1 MRYPDEGM
9 TKGVKGGQVSR
20 MEANPMQTRRGFISA
35 AAGLSAAFSGPLS
48 AAPAKKQIK
57 KSILISMLP
66 KELSYLDRFKL
77 AVDIGFHEME
87 VRTVDSDDEAANI
100 KKAADQ
106 AGLRIHSVMN
116 QAHWRYPLSSPDPKE
131 VQASM
136 QGMEL
141 SLNQAELYGA
151 DAVLL
156 VPAVVRDDTT
166 YEQAWERSQKKIR
179 ELLPLAEKSGVIIA
193 IEEVWNKFL
202 LTARDF
208 VQYIDEF
215 NHPLV
220 QAYVDVGNMVHYG
233 VPQHWIRQTGKR
245 IVKVH
250 LKDYVRQTRQF
261 VNLGEGDVN
270 WDEVRRSLAEVG
282 FTGNAT
288 VELRGGDRAYL
299 ADISQRV
306 DKLLGLG

>member
-1 MRYPDEGM
+1 
-9 TKGVKGGQVSR
+9 
-20 MEANPMQTRRGFISA
+20 MQTRRKFLGT
-35 AAGLSAAFSGPLS
+35 AAGLSAAAFTGVLS
-48 AAPAKKQIK
+48 AAPAGGRIK

-66 KELSYLDRFKL
+66 KELSYLGQFKL
-77 AVDIGFHEME
+77 AVDVGFHEME
-87 VRTVDSDDEAANI
+87 VRTVDSNDEALKI
-100 KKAADQ
+100 KQAAGQ

-141 SLNQAELYGA
+141 SLNQAKFYGA

-166 YEQAWERSQKKIR
+166 YEQAWERSQKKIC
-179 ELLPLAEKSGVIIA
+179 ELLPLAEKTGVIIA

-215 NHPLV
+215 NNPLV

-233 VPQHWIRQTGKR
+233 VPQHWVRQAGKR
-245 IVKVH
+245 IAKVH

-261 VNLGEGDVN
+261 VNLGEGDIN
-270 WDEVRRSLAEVG
+270 WEEVRKALADAG

-306 DKLLGLG
+306 DRLLGLG

>member
-1 MRYPDEGM
+1 
-9 TKGVKGGQVSR
+9 
-20 MEANPMQTRRGFISA
+20 MQTRRKFLGTAAGVSA
-35 AAGLSAAFSGPLS
+35 ALTGALS
-48 AAPAKKQIK
+48 AAPDGGRIK

-66 KELSYLDRFKL
+66 KELSYLDQFKL
-77 AVDIGFHEME
+77 AVDVGFHEME
-87 VRTVDSDDEAANI
+87 VRTVDSNDEAVKI
-100 KKAADQ
+100 KGAADQ

-141 SLNQAELYGA
+141 SLNQAKLYGA

-179 ELLPLAEKSGVIIA
+179 ELLPLAEKTGVIIA

-215 NHPLV
+215 NNPLV

-233 VPQHWIRQTGKR
+233 VPQHWVRQVGKR
-245 IVKVH
+245 IAKVH

-261 VNLGEGDVN
+261 VNLGEGDIN
-270 WDEVRRSLAEVG
+270 WEEVKKSLADAG

>member
-1 MRYPDEGM
+1 
-9 TKGVKGGQVSR
+9 
-20 MEANPMQTRRGFISA
+20 MQTRRKFLSR
-35 AAGLSAAFSGPLS
+35 AAGLSAAAFTASS
-48 AAPAKKQIK
+48 AAPVKEQIK

-66 KELSYLDRFKL
+66 KELSYLDQFKL

-87 VRTVDSDDEAANI
+87 VRTVDSNDEAVKI

-156 VPAVVRDDTT
+156 VPAVVRGDTT

-215 NHPLV
+215 NNPARASLRRRRQHGSLRRAATLDPADR
-220 QAYVDVGNMVHYG
+220 QAHRQGPSEGLRAPDT
-233 VPQHWIRQTGKR
+233 PIRQPR
-245 IVKVH
+245 
-250 LKDYVRQTRQF
+250 
-261 VNLGEGDVN
+261 
-270 WDEVRRSLAEVG
+270 
-282 FTGNAT
+282 
-288 VELRGGDRAYL
+288 RGGH
-299 ADISQRV
+299 Q
-306 DKLLGLG
+306 LGRS